1 MSEIAENIKEVK
13 VLKVLIADDHSIVRK
28 GLRQILQEEY
38 VDAYID
44 EVPDAESM
52 IKKVMKENYD
62 IIVSDISMP
71 GRSGLDAIPQI
82 REFNKATPIIIIS
95 IHPEEHYAVRVLKAG
110 ASGYVS
116 KDQATDELINAIK
129 TVLAGRKYITPN
141 VAEKLVNASKRDDSK
156 ALHEY
161 LSDREFTI
169 LKLLATGKS
178 ISEISHSMN
187 LGMTTVSTYRNRLLG
202 KMDMK
207 TNAELI
213 LYCLEHK
220 II

>member
-1 MSEIAENIKEVK
+1 MKSRSEIAETEKQ
-13 VLKVLIADDHSIVRK
+13 LRVLIADDHSIVRK

-38 VDAYID
+38 PDACID

-52 IKKVMKENYD
+52 IKFVMKDNYD
-62 IIVSDISMP
+62 IIISDISMP
-71 GRSGLDAIPQI
+71 GRSGLEAIPQI
-82 REFNKATPIIIIS
+82 REFNQDVPIIIIS

-110 ASGYVS
+110 AAGYVS

-129 TVLAGRKYITPN
+129 TVLSGRKYITPN
-141 VAEKLVNASKRDDSK
+141 VAEKLVKAAKRDDSK

-161 LSDREFTI
+161 LSDREFSI
-169 LKLLATGKS
+169 LQLLATGKT

-187 LGMTTVSTYRNRLLG
+187 LGMSTVSTYRNRILS

-213 LYCLEHK
+213 LYSLEHK